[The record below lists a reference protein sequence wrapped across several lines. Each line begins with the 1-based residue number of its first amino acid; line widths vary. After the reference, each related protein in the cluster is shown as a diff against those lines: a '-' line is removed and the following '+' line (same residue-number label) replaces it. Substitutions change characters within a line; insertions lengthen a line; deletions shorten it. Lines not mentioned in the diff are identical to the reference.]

1 MCTTGMLKHGS
12 RRFQVCYISANSSL
26 FNEHITGQSNGKR
39 YCNVW
44 DRQTDRRAPVINA
57 IRNPLWDAKQLGSAT
72 CSWTRC
78 LVALLYF
85 RHSSVTAIY
94 AYLSLSPSLSL
105 QRTSYQLVRLSCVLL
120 SRPTICPSVRPFVRL
135 TTTSPVH
142 CARHLPCETMLSRTG
157 CGHDSRLCPASL
169 DFY

>member
-120 SRPTICPSVRPFVRL
+120 SRPTICPSVRSSAWPPPHLCTVHATYLVRRCWVVRAAAM
-135 TTTSPVH
+135 TRV
-142 CARHLPCETMLSRTG
+142 CARH
-157 CGHDSRLCPASL
+157 H
-169 DFY
+169 